1 MEQSYDK
8 LLRLKI
14 ASEIVLGN
22 QAAVAFSRA
31 FYLEDVLIE
40 RVHREFLE
48 VSRDCQVL
56 LDQVQKFIHDVVD
69 DDSSK
74 SNLSPL
80 SESNVR
86 CQCSEMLESLGT
98 NHQPLLESFQQKLIQ
113 AKARRQA
120 KSCLLEK
127 LSTQNN
133 NISMQFT
140 TMTLAELITDVNIPE
155 FSCFINDSDFGILEK
170 LVEEWD
176 NYREKTKQEFDS
188 CRQRLLEFRME
199 AEKAVRVREYT
210 CDMILQ
216 QITQQ
221 NKHSQVYS
229 SGTLKKRGVFHKF
242 STLLRRRHTHQVD
255 MLSQPHEREQSPSQ
269 LSVATNNLHQQT
281 F

>member
-1 MEQSYDK
+1 MEPSSYDN

-40 RVHREFLE
+40 RIHREFLE
-48 VSRDCQVL
+48 VSRDSQSVL
-56 LDQVQKFIHDVVD
+56 NQVQKFMEEVLDVT
-69 DDSSK
+69 SK
-74 SNLSPL
+74 ANLSPL
-80 SESNVR
+80 AESNVR

-98 NHQPLLESFQQKLIQ
+98 NHQPTLESFQQKLIQ

-127 LSTQNN
+127 LSTRNN
-133 NISMQFT
+133 DISMQFT
-140 TMTLAELITDVNIPE
+140 TMTIAELISEVHIPE
-155 FSCFINDSDFGILEK
+155 FSCFINDSDFGVLEK

-176 NYREKTKQEFDS
+176 DYREKTKQEFDS
-188 CRQRLLEFRME
+188 CRQRLVEFRME

-210 CDMILQ
+210 CDMILA

-221 NKHSQVYS
+221 QKHSPAYS

-242 STLLRRRHTHQVD
+242 STLLRRRHTHQAD
-255 MLSQPHEREQSPSQ
+255 MPSHEQSPSPSQ